1 LDKDLARH
9 LLMVAFRSSGSLTD
23 LLPLLKRHC
32 RSDEYDRFKM
42 AIARSAAEINTEI
55 LRRIF
60 DEHPDLEAEMDD
72 QIKKY
77 GKFMH

>member
-1 LDKDLARH
+1 
-9 LLMVAFRSSGSLTD
+9 MVALRSSGSLTD

-32 RSDEYDRFKM
+32 RSDEYDRFKI
-42 AIARSAAEINTEI
+42 AIARSAAEINIEI
-55 LRRIF
+55 LRKIF
-60 DEHPDLEAEMDD
+60 DEHPDLEAEMDG